1 MARSNPNARAT
12 PAPAAALVEA
22 AMKHT
27 PTFGIG
33 YPTPFRGYG
42 VSGLAKLL
50 PAVSGPSSSE
60 RSSQGQI
67 RQAHRTRDCQFL
79 WRAIPCAGA
88 SVGVFTVVSAV
99 CFAVSESDVA
109 PRLSLVVVR
118 VVRSGAH
125 RPSISL
131 ICLAASVYHS
141 GNKFAG
147 VTWPDVLVSGAVVRT
162 VVSARPN
169 SGSSWPGLDCLAN
182 CQANKRAERRGVER
196 LPALFTIPCTISLDM
211 PLCMALGWP
220 T

>member
-1 MARSNPNARAT
+1 MT
-12 PAPAAALVEA
+12 PS
-22 AMKHT
+22 HT

-33 YPTPFRGYG
+33 YPTPFGVYG

-109 PRLSLVVVR
+109 PGLSLVVVL
-118 VVRSGAH
+118 VVRSGA
-125 RPSISL
+125 RSPSISVNY
-131 ICLAASVYHS
+131 LADSEYHS
-141 GNKFAG
+141 GNDFAPQVG
-147 VTWPDVLVSGAVVRT
+147 PVWSTSQT
-162 VVSARPN
+162 V
-169 SGSSWPGLDCLAN
+169 
-182 CQANKRAERRGVER
+182 QANKRAERRGVER
-196 LPALFTIPCTISLDM
+196 LPALIHLSSTISLDM